1 MELSPEQARVLAA
14 LIEKEAAV
22 PDSYP
27 LTLNA
32 LRQACNQSNN
42 RNPVVSYDDRT
53 IDNALLSLKS
63 IGLVRFVHPSHGGRT
78 TRYRHI
84 ANERWQLE
92 AGELVV
98 LAMVTLRGPST
109 EAEVRSRVER
119 LLPDGSPAVAEALDT
134 LMARRPEPFVARL
147 ERQSGEREPR
157 YAHLLSGEHDESA
170 LDPVEVDDEP
180 EPAMAPAA
188 PPVAA
193 PAPAPTSAPA
203 SAPVGAPAA
212 APVDDRRLAALED
225 EVEILRKRLD
235 QLERAL
241 GVADDDYA

>member
-92 AGELVV
+92 AGELIV

-119 LLPDGSPAVAEALDT
+119 LLPDGSPTVAEALDT

-147 ERQSGEREPR
+147 ERQPGEREAR
-157 YAHLLSGEHDESA
+157 YAHLLSGEHDDSA
-170 LDPVEVDDEP
+170 LDPVEIDDEP
-180 EPAMAPAA
+180 DPAPAPVTAAPPAAAPAA
-188 PPVAA
+188 AS
-193 PAPAPTSAPA
+193 PAPAPTVTAP
-203 SAPVGAPAA
+203 
-212 APVDDRRLAALED
+212 PVDDRRLAALED

-235 QLERAL
+235 RLERAL

>member
-1 MELSPEQARVLAA
+1 MELRPEQARVLAA
-14 LIEKEAAV
+14 LVEKAAAV

-53 IDNALLSLKS
+53 IDDALLSLKS

-84 ANERWQLE
+84 ADERWQLHT
-92 AGELVV
+92 GELIV

-109 EAEVRSRVER
+109 AAEIRSRVER
-119 LLPDGSPAVAEALDT
+119 LLPEGSPTVDEALDA
-134 LMARRPEPFVARL
+134 LMARRPEPFVTRL
-147 ERQSGEREPR
+147 DRMSGEREPR
-157 YAHLLSGEHDESA
+157 YAHLLSGEHDDST
-170 LDPVEVDDEP
+170 LDP
-180 EPAMAPAA
+180 EPAADLDPEPAPTP
-188 PPVAA
+188 PPVT
-193 PAPAPTSAPA
+193 APAPTTAAPA
-203 SAPVGAPAA
+203 TVPTAA
-212 APVDDRRLAALED
+212 LAVDDRRLAALED
-225 EVEILRKRLD
+225 EVEILRRRLD

>member
-1 MELSPEQARVLAA
+1 MELPAEQARVLAA
-14 LIEKEAAV
+14 LVEKEAAV

-53 IDNALLSLKS
+53 IDGALLSLKS

-84 ANERWQLE
+84 ADERWQLH
-92 AGELVV
+92 AGELIV
-98 LAMVTLRGPST
+98 LAMATLRGPST
-109 EAEVRSRVER
+109 AAEIRSRVER
-119 LLPDGSPAVAEALDT
+119 LMPDGSPTVDEALDA
-134 LMARRPEPFVARL
+134 LMARRPEPFVTRL
-147 ERQSGEREPR
+147 DRVNGEREQR
-157 YAHLLSGEHDESA
+157 YAHLLSGEHDDST
-170 LDPVEVDDEP
+170 LDPEPAVDPEP
-180 EPAMAPAA
+180 EPA
-188 PPVAA
+188 PP
-193 PAPAPTSAPA
+193 
-203 SAPVGAPAA
+203 PAA
-212 APVDDRRLAALED
+212 APATTTAVPSTPSTAALAVDDRRVAALED
-225 EVEILRKRLD
+225 EVEILRRRLD

>member
-1 MELSPEQARVLAA
+1 MELSPEQARVLTA

-42 RNPVVSYDDRT
+42 RNPVVSFDDRL
-53 IDNALLSLKS
+53 IDDVLVSLKS

-78 TRYRHI
+78 TRYRH
-84 ANERWQLE
+84 AADERWQLE
-92 AGELVV
+92 PGELIV

-109 EAEVRSRVER
+109 AAEIRSRVER
-119 LLPDGSPAVAEALDT
+119 LLPDGSPSVDDALDT
-134 LMARRPEPFVARL
+134 LMARRPEAFVARL

-157 YAHLLSGEHDESA
+157 YAHLLSGEHDDST
-170 LDPVEVDDEP
+170 LDPVPDAADP
-180 EPAMAPAA
+180 EPAAT
-188 PPVAA
+188 PPV
-193 PAPAPTSAPA
+193 PA
-203 SAPVGAPAA
+203 SARAAASPPPPAA
-212 APVDDRRLAALED
+212 APVASTGPVVDDRRVAALED

-235 QLERAL
+235 RLERAL
-241 GVADDDYA
+241 GVADDDSA